1 MDGCLQSGTRRSS
14 AQATA
19 PHAWAFRLCRLP
31 SHTRSSVFPH
41 TLGLPC
47 LSPLTPGGR
56 VRMPSPL
63 PQITGRFPT
72 FGELAGSARPECS
85 GQASPREGRL
95 RDHGVS
101 PAR

>member
-1 MDGCLQSGTRRSS
+1 MDGCLPSGTRCSS

-19 PHAWAFRLCRLP
+19 PHAWAFRLCR
-31 SHTRSSVFPH
+31 FPH
-41 TLGLPC
+41 TLGLLC